1 MAGQYM
7 LMCPLFGKNGL
18 NRERKR
24 MRVIHVGDIIHCP
37 NPMQPGTVY
46 ELYERAGKPD
56 YPQNEDLADRQLLYI
71 KCGGSLSGEYLAPLG
86 LTGRG
91 LISNVGYEMAQHE
104 VYGDNPS
111 DYAMYLKRATPEQ
124 IKARNEQFRVALD
137 KHGRDRAA
145 QGKFLA
151 NWVRQHIHAY
161 MNVLNAAMNEGKHLC
176 PDAIGAAFMDDM
188 DCYETLWDEFINS
201 RMGKSLYNLSA
212 DNGMT
217 WTKQWLSPEEA
228 EKEVRVHG
236 HICNLIK
243 N

>member
-18 NRERKR
+18 NREKKR
-24 MRVIHVGDIIHCP
+24 MRVTHVGDIIHHP
-37 NPMQPGTVY
+37 DPIRPGTVY

-56 YPQNEDLADRQLLYI
+56 YPQNEDMMDRKMLYI

-91 LISNVGYEMAQHE
+91 LINVVGYEAAQLE
-104 VYGDNPS
+104 AYGDNPN
-111 DYAMYLKRATPEQ
+111 DYAMFLKCATPEQ
-124 IKARNEQFRVALD
+124 IKERHERFHAALD
-137 KHGRDRAA
+137 KHGRDPVA

-151 NWVRQHIHAY
+151 NWVQQHIRAY
-161 MNVLNAAMNEGKHLC
+161 MKVLDAAMNEGKHLC
-176 PDAIGAAFMDDM
+176 PDAIGAAFIDDL

-201 RMGKSLYNLSA
+201 RMGKALYDISA
-212 DNGMT
+212 DGGMT
-217 WTKQWLSPEEA
+217 WTKQWLSPEDA
-228 EKEVRVHG
+228 EKEVRTHG